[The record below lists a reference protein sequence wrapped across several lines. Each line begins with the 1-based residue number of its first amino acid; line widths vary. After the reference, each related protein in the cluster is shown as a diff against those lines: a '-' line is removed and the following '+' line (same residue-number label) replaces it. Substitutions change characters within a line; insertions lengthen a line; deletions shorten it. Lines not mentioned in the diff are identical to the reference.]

1 MNDVRS
7 NPVFYPLFFIAG
19 VVTLLF
25 LFSVYRYGAF
35 AGYLDHSE
43 AAIAFRAWLSIGGGD
58 LYPSPASET
67 YLLTAYGPLAF
78 FVNGGVTALFGPS
91 ITASKGAALG
101 SAVLS
106 LAFMAGFI
114 YRTFGWP
121 YLGPGI
127 LVFACYLL
135 FAAPYTLWARPDP
148 LMIFLVSIALFATTV
163 DGAGARRWTAPV
175 VIAVCVGLSVNLKI
189 HSFIFFVPIV
199 WHYCARRRL
208 RVWPVMIAVA
218 VAVILLPFTLPQVSP
233 WHYVDGIRELAQAR
247 EIQFEKIPHSLRF
260 AVVYLSPG
268 VVLGLAYVA
277 RAGKVP
283 AADMGYFAV
292 LVGCVGVA
300 FFSTLLAGTYW
311 YHLVPFLAGTYWFP
325 VSLDLILRFART
337 VEDRRTAFAA
347 IMAFVAVV
355 FVILTVTPQKRLH
368 RVMTDRGDRAREVAG
383 EVTSILQRHR
393 GETVQMGYG
402 EDVAETYRLSYFKP
416 LLAHA
421 GNIMTVDGHADME
434 AGFAGISENA
444 ARIAHLTNCRTDLW
458 LIPKDEAPFALK
470 SYYPRPPAGAKTGH
484 FLYSDDF
491 RKAFLSAHKKIDAH
505 TFFDVWACGDR

>member
-311 YHLVPFLAGTYWFP
+311 YHLVPFFP

>member
-300 FFSTLLAGTYW
+300 FFRPSWPA
-311 YHLVPFLAGTYWFP
+311 
-325 VSLDLILRFART
+325 LI
-337 VEDRRTAFAA
+337 
-347 IMAFVAVV
+347 
-355 FVILTVTPQKRLH
+355 
-368 RVMTDRGDRAREVAG
+368 
-383 EVTSILQRHR
+383 
-393 GETVQMGYG
+393 
-402 EDVAETYRLSYFKP
+402 
-416 LLAHA
+416 
-421 GNIMTVDGHADME
+421 
-434 AGFAGISENA
+434 GIIWS
-444 ARIAHLTNCRTDLW
+444 HS
-458 LIPKDEAPFALK
+458 FQ
-470 SYYPRPPAGAKTGH
+470 
-484 FLYSDDF
+484 
-491 RKAFLSAHKKIDAH
+491 
-505 TFFDVWACGDR
+505 